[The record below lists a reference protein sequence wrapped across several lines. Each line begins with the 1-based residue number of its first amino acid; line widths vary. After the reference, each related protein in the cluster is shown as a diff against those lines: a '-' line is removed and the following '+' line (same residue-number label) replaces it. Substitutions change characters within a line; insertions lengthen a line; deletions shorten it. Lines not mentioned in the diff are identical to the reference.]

1 LSDNVQTF
9 TDANW
14 DSEVVKSAQPVL
26 VDFWAE
32 WCVPCRTLVPILE
45 AVAAQ
50 HAGKLRVGKMN
61 VEENDDVPFKYSVT
75 GMPTLLLLK
84 GGQVLEQRVG
94 LISKDKLL
102 QLLEPHV
109 TG

>member
-14 DSEVVKSAQPVL
+14 DSEVLKSAQPVL

-32 WCVPCRTLVPILE
+32 WCVPCKALVPIFE
-45 AVAAQ
+45 QVATQYGA
-50 HAGKLRVGKMN
+50 KLRVGKLN
-61 VEENDDVPFKYSVT
+61 AEENNDVPFRYNVT
-75 GMPTLLLLK
+75 GLPTILLLK
-84 GGQVLEQRVG
+84 GGQVVEQRVG
-94 LISKDKLL
+94 LVSKEKLL

-109 TG
+109 GR